1 VNPLKNLLKLRYQ
14 QLFFTIMPIQDVVN
28 KAQAAMKKTT
38 DHLQQEFAK
47 VRTGRATAAILDPV
61 RVDYYGSP
69 MPINQVASMAVPD
82 PRTIVVQPFEKAML
96 TPIEKAIREADLG
109 LNPSNDGNVVRVPI
123 PMLTEERRKDIV
135 KTCKKFAEDS
145 RVAIRNIRRDHN
157 EMLKK
162 IEKDEH
168 LSEDDRKRG
177 EQDIQKITDRFIK
190 TIDDMTDAKEK
201 EVMAV

>member
-1 VNPLKNLLKLRYQ
+1 
-14 QLFFTIMPIQDVVN
+14 MPVQDVVN
-28 KAQAAMKKTT
+28 KAQAAMKKTL
-38 DHLQQEFAK
+38 DHLQQDFSK
-47 VRTGRATAAILDPV
+47 VRTGRASAAILDPV

-123 PMLTEERRKDIV
+123 PMLTEERRKEIV

-145 RVAIRNIRRDHN
+145 RIAIRNIRRDHN
-157 EMLKK
+157 EVLKK
-162 IEKDEH
+162 VEKDEH
-168 LSEDDRKRG
+168 LSEDERKRG
-177 EQDIQKITDRFIK
+177 EQEIQKVTDRFIK
-190 TIDDMTDAKEK
+190 NVDEMTEAKEK

>member
-1 VNPLKNLLKLRYQ
+1 
-14 QLFFTIMPIQDVVN
+14 
-28 KAQAAMKKTT
+28 MKKTL
-38 DHLQQEFAK
+38 DHLQQDFSK
-47 VRTGRATAAILDPV
+47 VRTGRASAAILEPV

-123 PMLTEERRKDIV
+123 PMLTEERRKEIV

-145 RVAIRNIRRDHN
+145 RIAIRNIRRDHN
-157 EMLKK
+157 EVLKK
-162 IEKDEH
+162 VEKDEH
-168 LSEDDRKRG
+168 LSEDERKRG
-177 EQDIQKITDRFIK
+177 EQEIQKVTDRFIK
-190 TIDDMTDAKEK
+190 NVDEMTEAKEK

>member
-1 VNPLKNLLKLRYQ
+1 
-14 QLFFTIMPIQDVVN
+14 MPVQDVVN
-28 KAQAAMKKTT
+28 KAQAAMKKTL
-38 DHLQQEFAK
+38 DHLQQDFSK
-47 VRTGRATAAILDPV
+47 VRTGRASAAILDPV

-123 PMLTEERRKDIV
+123 PMLTEERRKEIV

-145 RVAIRNIRRDHN
+145 RIAIRNIRRDHN
-157 EMLKK
+157 EILKK
-162 IEKDEH
+162 VEKEEH
-168 LSEDDRKRG
+168 LSEDERKRG
-177 EQDIQKITDRFIK
+177 EQEIQKVTDRFIK
-190 TIDDMTDAKEK
+190 SVDEMTEAKEK

>member
-1 VNPLKNLLKLRYQ
+1 
-14 QLFFTIMPIQDVVN
+14 MPVQDVVN
-28 KAQAAMKKTT
+28 KAQAAMKKTL
-38 DHLQQEFAK
+38 DHLQQDFSR
-47 VRTGRATAAILDPV
+47 VRTGRASAAILDPV

-123 PMLTEERRKDIV
+123 PMLTEERRKEIV

-145 RVAIRNIRRDHN
+145 RIAIRNIRRDHN
-157 EMLKK
+157 EVLKK
-162 IEKDEH
+162 VEKDEH
-168 LSEDDRKRG
+168 LSEDERKRG
-177 EQDIQKITDRFIK
+177 EQEIQKVTDRFIK
-190 TIDDMTDAKEK
+190 NVDEMTEAKEK

>member
-1 VNPLKNLLKLRYQ
+1 
-14 QLFFTIMPIQDVVN
+14 
-28 KAQAAMKKTT
+28 
-38 DHLQQEFAK
+38 
-47 VRTGRATAAILDPV
+47 
-61 RVDYYGSP
+61 VDYYGSP

-123 PMLTEERRKDIV
+123 PMLTEERRKEIV

-145 RVAIRNIRRDHN
+145 RIAIRNIRRDHN
-157 EMLKK
+157 EVLKK
-162 IEKDEH
+162 VEKDEH
-168 LSEDDRKRG
+168 LSEDERKRG
-177 EQDIQKITDRFIK
+177 EQEIQKVTDRLIK
-190 TIDDMTDAKEK
+190 SVDEMTEAKEK

>member
-1 VNPLKNLLKLRYQ
+1 
-14 QLFFTIMPIQDVVN
+14 MPIQDVVN
-28 KAQAAMKKTT
+28 KAQAAMKKTA
-38 DHLQQEFAK
+38 DHLQQEFSK

-61 RVDYYGSP
+61 RVDYYGSQ
-69 MPINQVASMAVPD
+69 MPLNQVASMAVPD

-96 TPIEKAIREADLG
+96 MPIEKAIREADLG

-123 PMLTEERRKDIV
+123 PMLTEERRKEIV

-177 EQDIQKITDRFIK
+177 EQEIQKVTDRFIK
-190 TIDDMTDAKEK
+190 TIDDMTEAKEK

>member
-1 VNPLKNLLKLRYQ
+1 
-14 QLFFTIMPIQDVVN
+14 MPIQDVVN

>member
-1 VNPLKNLLKLRYQ
+1 
-14 QLFFTIMPIQDVVN
+14 MPVQDVVN
-28 KAQAAMKKTT
+28 KAQAAMKKTL
-38 DHLQQEFAK
+38 DHLQQDFSK
-47 VRTGRATAAILDPV
+47 VRTGRASAAILEPV

-123 PMLTEERRKDIV
+123 PMLTEERRKEIV

-145 RVAIRNIRRDHN
+145 RIAIRNIRRDHN
-157 EMLKK
+157 EVLKK
-162 IEKDEH
+162 VEKDEH
-168 LSEDDRKRG
+168 LSEDERKRG
-177 EQDIQKITDRFIK
+177 EQEIQKVTDRFIK
-190 TIDDMTDAKEK
+190 NVDEMTEAKEK